1 MSKFNFNFYL
11 DIRKPLKSGNYSIK
25 VNLYDSE
32 IKKTINFTIK
42 KVSGI
47 EVSASQSDWKDIW
60 VNKDKKDSFGE
71 ITGENFVYG
80 RKSEIRTIL
89 KAKQDL
95 LNDIITRPSVTSSDE
110 VKQLFF
116 DYKKPNVFL
125 DDVYSAFESYIAEKV
140 SLERFKTAKSYSSTL
155 NNLKRY
161 MNEFYPS
168 KSDKPLRF
176 YQITPDWL
184 NHYDNRRRQDVSTA
198 TIGVDMRNLRAVYNK
213 SMTQNTA
220 LQEIYPF
227 KSENYNIPSKTSKN
241 IGLRKDDLLKLK
253 EFSSDNYYLQMAR
266 DYFLFSYFGRGLN
279 LKDIAK
285 LKKGQEYYIRS
296 KTEYTVKQQDE
307 IKIKLNE
314 EMHSI
319 VDRHKGK
326 GDYLFDILDPNDSE
340 ADITRKV
347 DSKIGSIDKQL
358 KKLAKILDLPEKL
371 SYQWARHSYATNL
384 LIAGVNKKAISESLG
399 HKSQTTSE
407 NYFDSLIDENEK
419 NIEDALEL

>member
-25 VNLYDSE
+25 VNLYDTE
-32 IKKTINFTIK
+32 KKKTINFTIK

-47 EVSASQSDWKDIW
+47 EVSASESDWKDIW

-71 ITGENFVYG
+71 IIGENFVYG

-95 LNDIITRPSVTSSDE
+95 LNDIITRPSVISSEE

-116 DYKKPNVFL
+116 DYKKPNVFV
-125 DDVYSAFESYIAEKV
+125 DDVYRAFESYISDKV

-161 MNEFYPS
+161 MN
-168 KSDKPLRF
+168 DKPLRF
-176 YQITPDWL
+176 YQITPEWL
-184 NHYDNRRRQDVSTA
+184 LHYDNRRRKNVSTA

-213 SMTQNTA
+213 SMTLNTA

-227 KSENYNIPSKTSKN
+227 GVQKYTIPNKSAKN
-241 IGLRKDDLLKLK
+241 VGLNKEQLTKIKD
-253 EFSSDNYYLQMAR
+253 FSSDNYYLQMAR
-266 DYFLFSYFGRGLN
+266 DYFLFSYFAGGMN

-285 LKKGQEYYIRS
+285 LKKGQGYYIRS
-296 KTEYTVKQQDE
+296 KTEYKVKVQDE
-307 IKIKLNE
+307 IKIKLND
-314 EMHSI
+314 EMKSI
-319 VDRHKGK
+319 ADRHKGR
-326 GDYLFDILDPNDSE
+326 GGLLFDILDPKDSE
-340 ADITRKV
+340 AEITKKV
-347 DSKIGSIDKQL
+347 DRKLSSLDKQI
-358 KKLAKILDLPEKL
+358 KKLAKVLDLPEKL

-384 LIAGVNKKAISESLG
+384 LRAGVNKKAIQESFA
-399 HKSQTTSE
+399 HKSITTTE
-407 NYFDSLIDENEK
+407 NYFDTLLDENEK